1 MRNSLSARPHLNQSF
16 DTKIKVVLLMQVYL
30 KHLSKN
36 CLLSTVQ
43 TKAATYLF
51 LLRLRVVPLLKKSST
66 S

>member
-1 MRNSLSARPHLNQSF
+1 
-16 DTKIKVVLLMQVYL
+16 MQVYL

-36 CLLSTVQ
+36 CLAPTVQ